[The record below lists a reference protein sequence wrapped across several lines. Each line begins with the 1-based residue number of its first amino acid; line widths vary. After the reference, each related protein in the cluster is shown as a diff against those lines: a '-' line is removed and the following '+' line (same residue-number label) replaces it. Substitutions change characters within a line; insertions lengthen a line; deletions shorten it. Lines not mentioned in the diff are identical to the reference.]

1 MITRATTRCIAIA
14 SVGLLFIG
22 VDPGLSVEAGSRC
35 YLRQSISP
43 AQLLAQGK
51 FYQSS
56 NDFSDRAAEQYRLVI
71 NLYPA
76 SKEARS
82 AQFYLGTYYQKKFFF
97 LKYSQRVD
105 DQAALRE
112 SDAAFSTYINK
123 YGKEKIVPDL
133 ADAHHSLIL
142 TKLAEG
148 DAQAA
153 RSLALQMQAVAGRDK
168 DVYIYQVA
176 WSPNREDVIDGNF
189 DAKTLAAFTLKL
201 IDSKAGLDDL
211 IAQTRAW
218 CREQKKRPQTI
229 RAKRA

>member
-1 MITRATTRCIAIA
+1 MLRRIIRRFETIAGPA
-14 SVGLLFIG
+14 VLFISIA
-22 VDPGLSVEAGSRC
+22 PYLSAEAHNRL
-35 YLRQSISP
+35 YLQQSVAP

-51 FYQSS
+51 FYQSA

-97 LKYSQRVD
+97 LRYSQKVD

-112 SDAAFSTYINK
+112 SDAALSAYINK

-133 ADAHHSLIL
+133 ADAHHGLIL

-148 DAQAA
+148 DTQAA
-153 RSLALQMQAVAGRDK
+153 RSLALQMQAIAGKDK

-176 WSPNREDVIDGNF
+176 WSPNREDVIDANF
-189 DAKTLAAFTLKL
+189 DSKSLAAFTLKL
-201 IDSKAGLDDL
+201 IDSKAGFDDL
-211 IAQTRAW
+211 VAQTRAW
-218 CREQKKRPQTI
+218 CREQKKRTPTI
-229 RAKRA
+229 KAKRA